1 MANVTVAVL
10 GLGRIGTSVALA
22 LKRYNERK
30 DARHVFEVTC
40 ADMRTGVRE
49 DAAKMGLGDKLE
61 RDLFTAA
68 AKRDIIVL
76 ALPLADVQDAY
87 KSIAPDL
94 RAGAVILDMSV
105 LKQQSLEWADK
116 YLSKEVH
123 MVGMTPIINPKYLH
137 DGLDDTLHAAA
148 DLFDKGS
155 MLMMPT
161 PRSAKEAVELATD
174 FAGLLGATPHFY
186 DPAEHDGIIG
196 LTEGLPALIALA
208 SFYMASQ
215 SSGWSD
221 VQRVTNP
228 AFGRL
233 THHLYDT
240 HPDDLR
246 DLLLQNR
253 ESVIRHTDEFSG
265 LLQSFR
271 NLIAKNDQDAIEAAL
286 GQAADDYNAWINKR
300 SSGKWDDGR
309 EEVSGSSFAGNMMSG
324 LMGGFLANRFKGD
337 KNGNDKK

>member
-30 DARHVFEVTC
+30 DARHVFEITG

-49 DAAKMGLGDKLE
+49 DASKMGLGDKLE
-61 RDLFTAA
+61 RDLFSAA
-68 AKRDIIVL
+68 AKRDIVVL

-87 KSIAPDL
+87 KAIAPDM

-116 YLSKEVH
+116 YLGKDVH

-174 FAGLLGATPHFY
+174 FAGLLGSTPHFY
-186 DPAEHDGIIG
+186 DPAEHDGIVG

-215 SSGWSD
+215 SSGWAD

-233 THHLYDT
+233 THHLFDT

-253 ESVIRHTDEFSG
+253 ESVVRHTDELIATLTS
-265 LLQSFR
+265 LR
-271 NLIAKNDQDAIEAAL
+271 NIIAKNDQDTLEAAL
-286 GQAADDYNAWINKR
+286 GQAADDYNGWINRR
-300 SSGKWDDGR
+300 SNGKWDDGR
-309 EEVSGSSFAGNMMSG
+309 EEATGSSFAGNMMSG
-324 LMGGFLANRFKGD
+324 LMGGFLANRLKGG
-337 KNGNDKK
+337 KNGDEK